1 MAKNNKDPL
10 YWNKV
15 AGALLLAGIFFFG
28 LPILVYTFSGG
39 AHHGGH
45 HGEEHHDESNP
56 LGLAYPIEFSFDAS
70 AVAAEPEVDLGTL
83 LANAS
88 AQRGERGAAICRSCH
103 TFEQGGAN
111 GTGPNLYGIVGKQ
124 VASVAGFAYS
134 GALQE
139 FGGVWTYE
147 RLDGYLENSS
157 SYIPGTSM
165 AQRIRKDDKRADILA
180 YLQSQG
186 SMNVPFPAPAP
197 IEPVVV
203 ETEEGELEAIPA
215 DDAAPTE

>member
-1 MAKNNKDPL
+1 MFDTMTMTKA
-10 YWNKV
+10 V
-15 AGALLLAGIFFFG
+15 AGLCLTLLIFLLLQW
-28 LPILVYTFSGG
+28 GG
-39 AHHGGH
+39 DALYHKDSHGGYH
-45 HGEEHHDESNP
+45 EQAYSIDTGEEEGGEAVVETGP
-56 LGLAYPIEFSFDAS
+56 TFEEAFAVAS
-70 AVAAEPEVDLGTL
+70 ADA
-83 LANAS
+83 
-88 AQRGERGAAICRSCH
+88 GERLWRQCQACH
-103 TFEQGGAN
+103 KLEDGAN

-124 VASVAGFAYS
+124 VASAAGFAYS

-186 SMNVPFPAPAP
+186 SMDVPFPAPAP
-197 IEPVVV
+197 VEPVVI
-203 ETEEGELEAIPA
+203 ETEEEELEAVPA
-215 DDAAPTE
+215 EDDAPTE